1 MLVLAAIPLVYAIVS
16 HLPGSAPITPPAPTG
31 AMSLAQDSQGLIIQI
46 PMGSSSEIASRAPRS
61 GESLPNYINRV
72 SVKGPAKI
80 VMKEQASF
88 DLPKDYLFVPDRSAS
103 VLLNEIDGA
112 KTSSEIMGL
121 IFPGKEELGYIL
133 FDYYPVGYIS
143 DNNYK
148 NVNAAQLLIQM
159 RDRAES
165 QNSDRR
171 ANRNPAIKVVD
182 WLEKPDYVPTTNR
195 LTWSVL
201 TEEQQSNAGG
211 QGVNYDTVLLGRKGY
226 FHVLLVTTANSF
238 KMRRPE
244 IAKLLS
250 TFEFNQ
256 GSRYTDFN
264 SATDSVANC
273 SLDAMLSGC
282 SSKK

>member
-1 MLVLAAIPLVYAIVS
+1 MKKTVGISLAIFFFVM
-16 HLPGSAPITPPAPTG
+16 APTG
-31 AMSLAQDSQGLIIQI
+31 GMSLAQDSQGPIIQI
-46 PMGSSSEIASRAPRS
+46 PMSSPSEIASRAPRS
-61 GESLPNYINRV
+61 GETLPNYINRV

-80 VMKEQASF
+80 VMKNQASF
-88 DLPKDYLFVPDRSAS
+88 YLPKDYLFVPDKSAY

-112 KTSSEIMGL
+112 KPSSEIMGL

-133 FDYYPVGYIS
+133 FDYYPLGYIRD
-143 DNNYK
+143 DNFK
-148 NVNAAQLLIQM
+148 NVNAAQLLTQM
-159 RDRAES
+159 KNRTES
-165 QNSDRR
+165 QNSERR
-171 ANRNPAIKVVD
+171 ANSNPAIKVID
-182 WLEKPDYVPTTNR
+182 WLEKPNYAPTTNR

-201 TEEQQSNAGG
+201 TEEQQSNVSG

-226 FHVLLVTTANSF
+226 FHVLLVTNAESF

-244 IAKLLS
+244 IATLLS

-264 SATDSVANC
+264 STTDSVANC
-273 SLDAMLSGC
+273 SLDALLSAC